1 MLAPTEKTIRNH
13 LDIFSVS
20 FLVIQLIISGLF
32 TSYWNYSKKKNLTTN
47 FTVLIRHSNAVSPK
61 PSSI

>member
-1 MLAPTEKTIRNH
+1 MLSPTEKTIRNH

-32 TSYWNYSKKKNLTTN
+32 TSHWNYLKKKNLTTN
-47 FTVLIRHSNAVSPK
+47 FTVLIRHSNGVSPK